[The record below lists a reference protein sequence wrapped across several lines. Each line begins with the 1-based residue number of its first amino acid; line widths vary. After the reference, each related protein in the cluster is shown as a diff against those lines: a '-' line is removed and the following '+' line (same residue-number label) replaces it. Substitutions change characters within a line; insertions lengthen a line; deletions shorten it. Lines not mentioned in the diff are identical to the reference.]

1 MQPAD
6 KPDCAVVGAGII
18 GICCGISLLQR
29 GYAVTLYD
37 PEPPGSMTSSGN
49 AGGFG
54 FTDVMPMA
62 APGLVWRV
70 PRWLLDPC
78 GPLFIR
84 PGHLP
89 SLLPW
94 LVRFQA
100 MSNRKQV
107 ERLSV
112 ALSTLLRQSMLDT
125 RELVASAGL
134 ESIFTENGAITVYK
148 TRAAFEKD
156 ELEWRTKIDCGVD
169 ARELGVEQIRS
180 MEPAL
185 ENARYGWFTPQW
197 CNTTDPQGFVT
208 RLWEYFVERG
218 GDVVDSRVAGFNRS
232 DRRVHSLTMEGGQSV
247 DVSSVVIAAGA
258 WSGRLCSQLGER
270 VLMESERG
278 YNTTLPNPGVQIG
291 HEIIFG
297 EEKFVIT
304 VVGNGLRIGGAAEFA
319 GLDTPPNY
327 SRSEK
332 LVEIARR
339 YLPGLDDSGGEKWMG
354 HRPSTPDSLPVIG
367 RSARFDNV
375 HYAFGHGHY
384 GLTMAATTAK
394 LVASSVHGD
403 SPAIDLDPYSIQRF
417 A

>member
-107 ERLSV
+107 ERLSA

-125 RELVASAGL
+125 RELVANAGL

-148 TRAAFEKD
+148 TRAAFERD
-156 ELEWRTKIDCGVD
+156 ALEWQAKIDCGVD

-197 CNTTDPQGFVT
+197 CNTTDPHGFVT

-218 GDVVDSRVAGFNRS
+218 GDVVDSRVAGFNRR
-232 DRRVHSLTMEGGQSV
+232 DRRSIRLPWR
-247 DVSSVVIAAGA
+247 AARRWMYRA
-258 WSGRLCSQLGER
+258 WSSPPARGRAG
-270 VLMESERG
+270 
-278 YNTTLPNPGVQIG
+278 
-291 HEIIFG
+291 
-297 EEKFVIT
+297 
-304 VVGNGLRIGGAAEFA
+304 FA
-319 GLDTPPNY
+319 
-327 SRSEK
+327 
-332 LVEIARR
+332 
-339 YLPGLDDSGGEKWMG
+339 
-354 HRPSTPDSLPVIG
+354 
-367 RSARFDNV
+367 
-375 HYAFGHGHY
+375 
-384 GLTMAATTAK
+384 
-394 LVASSVHGD
+394 ASSVNG
-403 SPAIDLDPYSIQRF
+403 S
-417 A
+417 